1 MSTNLVVAYEDLHF
15 FVDVEVALLD
25 IAEAAIRADSQPNE
39 ADVELEGRWR
49 DWPLT
54 AHQLQG
60 ETRQNLEWI
69 ED

>member
-1 MSTNLVVAYEDLHF
+1 M
-15 FVDVEVALLD
+15 DVEVALLD
-25 IAEAAIRADSQPNE
+25 VAETAIRADSQPDE
-39 ADVELEGRWR
+39 ADVELEGRWGN
-49 DWPLT
+49 WPLT